1 MLQFVWTLKGFLFS
15 FLFFIPSAHGVLHS
29 VAPVACL
36 GPLLPTMLLVTVP
49 VIVLHF
55 YGTVCDKRKL
65 RIFGNNSNKQ
75 NVQTKSGLSISVI
88 YGQ

>member
-1 MLQFVWTLKGFLFS
+1 MLQFVWTLKAFLFS
-15 FLFFIPSAHGVLHS
+15 FLFFIPSVHGALHS
-29 VAPVACL
+29 VAPVACR

-55 YGTVCDKRKL
+55 YGTVCDKRKEYL
-65 RIFGNNSNKQ
+65 AIIPTDK